1 MGVYVSMSNFRSD
14 CSFPI
19 DSGNNVSRLLWIA
32 SGSMVN
38 LPSKFRVDS
47 SAEGCPIDSGSCE
60 SVDSISDT
68 FWKSVSVFI
77 CRSLGAWSGNCY
89 STEAPK
95 KGWQLTNGHRQSS
108 QLVPTGIQ
116 VSDRNWPIDSGS
128 SVNWLSFKTAW
139 LGISIAQWTLA
150 VTLADCPIESGQ
162 VNFSEGSTIWWSCCP
177 RSVPVGA
184 WLLPLLPLKVGR
196 VKDLAQSCYVSTGQT
211 CKNAAEK
218 G

>member
-19 DSGNNVSRLLWIA
+19 DSGNDVSRLLWIA

-128 SVNWLSFKTAW
+128 SVKWLSFKNSMARHYNC
-139 LGISIAQWTLA
+139 AM
-150 VTLADCPIESGQ
+150 DSG
-162 VNFSEGSTIWWSCCP
+162 S
-177 RSVPVGA
+177 
-184 WLLPLLPLKVGR
+184 
-196 VKDLAQSCYVSTGQT
+196 DLS
-211 CKNAAEK
+211 
-218 G
+218 